1 MTSTLTQFAHAVTQL
16 LLIRWRHPHLFPL
29 VRMLHVNSLP
39 CLFFTSLHSWQ
50 IWLFTCERKAVS
62 FTQWM
67 WLYWQVNKAET
78 KDDCW
83 KAVTM
88 DKKNVCVFIVYAI
101 RCEWFPRKTLF
112 LPVYIGSLFQ
122 FWLQRI
128 SNQHVFSTAF
138 FFVLVFWVI
147 IFFSK
152 RCTETLF
159 LSSCHCGICLLK
171 RTRWAL
177 RVVACDFHK

>member
-1 MTSTLTQFAHAVTQL
+1 MSTLCPASSSLLSTLDRFDCLHAKEKQ
-16 LLIRWRHPHLFPL
+16 
-29 VRMLHVNSLP
+29 SL
-39 CLFFTSLHSWQ
+39 LHSECGCTGRWTRLKPKMTVGKLWRWIQ
-50 IWLFTCERKAVS
+50 
-62 FTQWM
+62 
-67 WLYWQVNKAET
+67 
-78 KDDCW
+78 
-83 KAVTM
+83 
-88 DKKNVCVFIVYAI
+88 NVCVFIVYAI
-101 RCEWFPRKTLF
+101 RCEWFPHKTLF